1 MPRIPTPNRKTWRIF
16 PKNPLPLPL
25 LNANKNKQDTLK
37 EMNVVRENL
46 ENQTALLRVTV
57 GEADYK
63 EQVEKQLKDY
73 KRKANV
79 PGFRPGMVPMGI
91 INKMYRKGVLADT
104 AYRKATDSAFEY
116 LRENE
121 VATVGD
127 LMPSDRQGELDFEHD
142 TDFEFVFEIGLA
154 PEIELALNKKNSVTK
169 YVIEPN
175 DEMRKGFRS
184 NYMRRF
190 GKLVDVDVVADDEA
204 LTGTLTQGD
213 DTRIEDAYV
222 GLISLDEEVRKP
234 FVGKKVGD
242 AVEVDVNVIYKTPS
256 QRASILG
263 VKEADLEGMD
273 PKYTFTITQIRKFAE
288 PEMNEEF
295 FKLAF
300 PAGDVTTP
308 EQFDARID
316 EQVRGELAKET
327 EYKFTTDVR
336 KYLLEKTNL
345 SLPEAFLKNWLYQV
359 NEGKFSMEEIERDF
373 PQFLDMIRW
382 DLIRRKVMKDNN
394 LEITQE
400 DVKAEAREV
409 AMMQF
414 QYYGMHTV
422 ADDMLDNFVNS
433 ILGNKEEVRKIYDK
447 VGERKV
453 IGAVAD
459 QIKVTEKTVT
469 PEEFQKL
476 A

>member
-1 MPRIPTPNRKTWRIF
+1 
-16 PKNPLPLPL
+16 
-25 LNANKNKQDTLK
+25 
-37 EMNVVRENL
+37 MNVVRENL

-63 EQVEKQLKDY
+63 EQVEKQLKEY
-73 KRKANV
+73 KRKANI

-91 INKMYRKGVLADT
+91 INKMYRKSAVADN
-104 AYRKATDSAFEY
+104 AYRKATDAAFDY
-116 LRENE
+116 IKENNID
-121 VATVGD
+121 TVGD
-127 LMPSDRQGELDFEHD
+127 LMPSDKQGELDFD
-142 TDFEFVFEIGLA
+142 TATEFEFVFEIGLA
-154 PEIELALNKKNSVTK
+154 PEVDLALSKKNSITK
-169 YVIEPN
+169 YIIEPN
-175 DEMRKGFRS
+175 DDMRKGFRS

-204 LTGTLTQGD
+204 LTGTLTQGETTID
-213 DTRIEDAYV
+213 DAYV
-222 GLISLDEEVRKP
+222 GLISMDEESRKP
-234 FVGKKVGD
+234 FIGKKVGD
-242 AVEVDVNVIYKTPS
+242 TVEVNVNEIYKTPS

-263 VKEADLEGMD
+263 VKEAELEGMD
-273 PKYTFTITQIRKFAE
+273 PNYTFTITQIRKFAE

-308 EQFDARID
+308 EQFDAKID
-316 EQVRGELAKET
+316 EQIRHELAKET
-327 EYKFTTDVR
+327 EYKFTADMR

-359 NEGKFSMEEIERDF
+359 NQGKFSMEEIEKEF
-373 PQFLDMIRW
+373 SQFLDMLRW
-382 DLIRRKVMKDNN
+382 DLIRRHVMKANN
-394 LEITQE
+394 LEVTQD
-400 DVKAEAREV
+400 DVKAEAKEV

-422 ADDMLDNFVNS
+422 ADDMLENFVGS

-447 VGERKV
+447 VGEQKV
-453 IGAVAD
+453 IAAVAE
-459 QIKVTEKTVT
+459 QIKVNEKTVT

>member
-1 MPRIPTPNRKTWRIF
+1 
-16 PKNPLPLPL
+16 
-25 LNANKNKQDTLK
+25 
-37 EMNVVRENL
+37 MNVVRENL

-63 EQVEKQLKDY
+63 EQVDKQLKDY
-73 KRKANV
+73 KRKANI
-79 PGFRPGMVPMGI
+79 PGFRPGMVSMGI
-91 INKMYRKGVLADT
+91 INKMYRKSVLADT

-116 LRENE
+116 IKENNIE
-121 VATVGD
+121 TVGD
-127 LMPSDRQGELDFEHD
+127 LMPSDKQGELDFD
-142 TDFEFVFEIGLA
+142 NGTDFEFVFEIGLA
-154 PEIELALNKKNSVTK
+154 PEVDLALTKKNSVAK
-169 YVIEPN
+169 YVIKPN
-175 DEMRKGFRS
+175 DDMRKGFRS

-190 GKLVDVDVVADDEA
+190 GKLVDVDTVADDEA

-213 DTRIEDAYV
+213 TKIEDAYV
-222 GLISLDEEVRKP
+222 GLISMDEAGRKP
-234 FVGKKVGD
+234 FIGKKVGD
-242 AVEVDVNVIYKTPS
+242 AIEVDVNEIYKTPS

-263 VKEADLEGMD
+263 VKEAELEGMD

-288 PEMNEEF
+288 PELNEEF

-300 PAGDVTTP
+300 PAGDVTTA
-308 EQFDARID
+308 EQFDAKID
-316 EQVRGELAKET
+316 EQVRTELAKET
-327 EYKFTTDVR
+327 EFKFTADVR
-336 KYLLEKTNL
+336 KYLLEKTDL
-345 SLPEAFLKNWLYQV
+345 TLPEEFLKNWLYQI
-359 NEGKFSMEEIERDF
+359 NEGKFSMEEIEKEF

-382 DLIRRKVMKDNN
+382 DLIRRKVMKNNN
-394 LEITQE
+394 LEITQD
-400 DVKAEAREV
+400 DVKAEAKEV

-422 ADDMLDNFVNS
+422 ADDMLENFVNS

-453 IGAVAD
+453 IGAVAE

-476 A
+476 V

>member
-1 MPRIPTPNRKTWRIF
+1 
-16 PKNPLPLPL
+16 
-25 LNANKNKQDTLK
+25 
-37 EMNVVRENL
+37 MNVVRENL

-63 EQVEKQLKDY
+63 EQVDKQLKDY

-91 INKMYRKGVLADT
+91 INKMYRKGLVADN

-116 LRENE
+116 IKENNIE
-121 VATVGD
+121 TVGD
-127 LMPSDRQGELDFEHD
+127 LMPSEKQGELDFENG

-154 PEIELALNKKNSVTK
+154 PEVELGLSKKNSVTK

-175 DEMRKGFRS
+175 DDMRKGFRS

-190 GKLVDVDVVADDEA
+190 GKLVDVDEVVDDEA

-213 DTRIEDAYV
+213 TIVEDAYV
-222 GLISLDEEVRKP
+222 GLISMEEEARKP
-234 FVGKKVGD
+234 FIGKKVGD
-242 AVEVDVNVIYKTPS
+242 AIEVDVNEIYKTPS

-263 VKEADLEGMD
+263 VKEAELEGMD

-288 PEMNEEF
+288 PELNEEF

-300 PAGDVTTP
+300 PAGDVTTA
-308 EQFDARID
+308 EQFDAKID
-316 EQVRGELAKET
+316 EQVRAELAKESDF
-327 EYKFTTDVR
+327 KFTADLR
-336 KYLLEKTNL
+336 KYLLEKANL
-345 SLPEAFLKNWLYQV
+345 NLPEEFLKNWLYQV
-359 NEGKFSMEEIERDF
+359 NEGKFTMEDIEKEF

-394 LEITQE
+394 LEITQD
-400 DVKAEAREV
+400 DVKAEAKEV

-422 ADDMLDNFVNS
+422 ADDMLENFVGS

-453 IGAVAD
+453 IDAVAA
-459 QIKVTEKTVT
+459 QIKINEKSVS

>member
-1 MPRIPTPNRKTWRIF
+1 
-16 PKNPLPLPL
+16 
-25 LNANKNKQDTLK
+25 
-37 EMNVVRENL
+37 MNVVRENL

-63 EQVEKQLKDY
+63 EQVDKQLKDY

-91 INKMYRKGVLADT
+91 IIKMYRKGLVADN

-116 LRENE
+116 IKENNIE
-121 VATVGD
+121 TVGD
-127 LMPSDRQGELDFEHD
+127 LMPSEKQAELDFENG

-154 PEIELALNKKNSVTK
+154 PEVELGLSKKNSVTK

-175 DEMRKGFRS
+175 DDMRKGFRS

-190 GKLVDVDVVADDEA
+190 GKLVDVDEVVDDEA

-213 DTRIEDAYV
+213 EKIEDAYV
-222 GLISLDEEVRKP
+222 GLISMDEEARKP
-234 FVGKKVGD
+234 FIGKKVGD
-242 AVEVDVNVIYKTPS
+242 TVEVDVNEIYKTPS

-263 VKEADLEGMD
+263 VKEDELEGMD

-288 PEMNEEF
+288 PELNEEF

-300 PAGDVTTP
+300 PAGDVTTA
-308 EQFDARID
+308 EQFDAKID
-316 EQVRGELAKET
+316 EQVRAELAKET
-327 EYKFTTDVR
+327 DFKFTADLR
-336 KYLLEKTNL
+336 KYLLEKANL
-345 SLPEAFLKNWLYQV
+345 NLPEEFLKNWLYQV
-359 NEGKFSMEEIERDF
+359 NEGKFTMEDIEKEF

-394 LEITQE
+394 LEITQD
-400 DVKAEAREV
+400 DVKAEAKEV

-422 ADDMLDNFVNS
+422 ADDMLENFVGS

-453 IGAVAD
+453 VEAVSE
-459 QIKVTEKTVT
+459 QIKINEKSVT

>member
-1 MPRIPTPNRKTWRIF
+1 
-16 PKNPLPLPL
+16 
-25 LNANKNKQDTLK
+25 
-37 EMNVVRENL
+37 MNVVRENL

-91 INKMYRKGVLADT
+91 INKMYRKSVVADN
-104 AYRKATDSAFEY
+104 AYRKATDAAFDY
-116 LRENE
+116 IKENNIE
-121 VATVGD
+121 TVGD
-127 LMPSDRQGELDFEHD
+127 LMPSDKQGEMDFD
-142 TDFEFVFEIGLA
+142 KGTDFEFVYEIGLA
-154 PEIELALNKKNSVTK
+154 PEVELSLTKKNTITK
-169 YVIEPN
+169 YIIEPN
-175 DEMRKGFRS
+175 DDMRKGFRS

-204 LTGTLTQGD
+204 LTGTLTQGETTID
-213 DTRIEDAYV
+213 DAYV
-222 GLISLDEEVRKP
+222 GLISLDEEARKP
-234 FVGKKVGD
+234 FIGKKVGD
-242 AVEVDVNVIYKTPS
+242 TVEVDVNVIYKTPS

-263 VKEADLEGMD
+263 VKEAELEGMD

-288 PEMNEEF
+288 PEMNDEF

-300 PAGDVTTP
+300 PAGDVKS
-308 EQFDARID
+308 EAEFNAKID
-316 EQVRGELAKET
+316 EQVRTELAKET
-327 EYKFTTDVR
+327 EFKFTNDLR

-345 SLPEAFLKNWLYQV
+345 TLPEAFLKNWLYRV
-359 NEGKFSMEEIERDF
+359 NEGKFSMEEIEAEF
-373 PQFLDMIRW
+373 PQFLDMLRW

-394 LEITQE
+394 IEITQE
-400 DVKAEAREV
+400 DIKAEAKEL

-422 ADDMLDNFVNS
+422 ADDMLENFVGS
-433 ILGNKEEVRKIYDK
+433 ILGNKEEVHKLYDK

-453 IGAVAD
+453 IEAIAA
-459 QIKVTEKTVT
+459 QMKVNEKSVT

>member
-1 MPRIPTPNRKTWRIF
+1 
-16 PKNPLPLPL
+16 
-25 LNANKNKQDTLK
+25 
-37 EMNVVRENL
+37 MNVVRENL

-91 INKMYRKGVLADT
+91 INKMYRKSVVADN
-104 AYRKATDSAFEY
+104 AYRKATDAAFDY
-116 LRENE
+116 IKENNIE
-121 VATVGD
+121 TVGD
-127 LMPSDRQGELDFEHD
+127 LMPSDQQGEMDFD
-142 TDFEFVFEIGLA
+142 KGTDFEFVYEIGLA
-154 PEIELALNKKNSVTK
+154 PEVELSLTKKNTITK
-169 YVIEPN
+169 YIIEPN
-175 DEMRKGFRS
+175 DDMRKGFRS

-190 GKLVDVDVVADDEA
+190 GKLVDVDAVADDEA
-204 LTGTLTQGD
+204 LTGTLTQGETTID
-213 DTRIEDAYV
+213 DAYV
-222 GLISLDEEVRKP
+222 GLISLDEEARKP
-234 FVGKKVGD
+234 FIGKKVGD
-242 AVEVDVNVIYKTPS
+242 TVEVDVNVIYKTPS

-263 VKEADLEGMD
+263 VKEAELEGMD

-288 PEMNEEF
+288 PEMNDEF

-300 PAGDVTTP
+300 PAGDVKN
-308 EQFDARID
+308 EAEFNAKID
-316 EQVRGELAKET
+316 EQVRTELAKET
-327 EYKFTTDVR
+327 EFKFTNDLR

-345 SLPEAFLKNWLYQV
+345 TLPEAFLKNWLYRV
-359 NEGKFSMEEIERDF
+359 NEGKFSMEEIEAEF
-373 PQFLDMIRW
+373 PQFLDMLRW

-394 LEITQE
+394 IEITQE
-400 DVKAEAREV
+400 DIKAEAKEL

-422 ADDMLDNFVNS
+422 ADDMLENFVGS
-433 ILGNKEEVRKIYDK
+433 ILGNKEEVHKLYDK

-453 IGAVAD
+453 IEAVAA
-459 QIKVTEKTVT
+459 QMKVNEKSVT

>member
-1 MPRIPTPNRKTWRIF
+1 
-16 PKNPLPLPL
+16 
-25 LNANKNKQDTLK
+25 
-37 EMNVVRENL
+37 MNVVRENL

-91 INKMYRKGVLADT
+91 INKMYRKSVVADN
-104 AYRKATDSAFEY
+104 AYRKATDAAFDY
-116 LRENE
+116 IKENNIE
-121 VATVGD
+121 TVGD
-127 LMPSDRQGELDFEHD
+127 LMPSDKQGEMDFD
-142 TDFEFVFEIGLA
+142 KGTDFEFVYEIGLA
-154 PEIELALNKKNSVTK
+154 PEVELSLTKKNTITK
-169 YVIEPN
+169 YIIEPN
-175 DEMRKGFRS
+175 DDMRKGFRS

-190 GKLVDVDVVADDEA
+190 GKLVDVDAVADDEA
-204 LTGTLTQGD
+204 LTGTLTQGETTID
-213 DTRIEDAYV
+213 DAYV
-222 GLISLDEEVRKP
+222 GLISLDEEARKP
-234 FVGKKVGD
+234 FIGKKVGD
-242 AVEVDVNVIYKTPS
+242 TVEVDVNVIYQTPS

-263 VKEADLEGMD
+263 VKEAELEGMD

-288 PEMNEEF
+288 PEMNDEF

-300 PAGDVTTP
+300 PAGDVKS
-308 EQFDARID
+308 EAEFNAKID
-316 EQVRGELAKET
+316 EQVRTELAKET
-327 EYKFTTDVR
+327 EFKFTNDLR

-345 SLPEAFLKNWLYQV
+345 TLPEEFLKNWLYRV
-359 NEGKFSMEEIERDF
+359 NEGKFSMEEIEAEF
-373 PQFLDMIRW
+373 PQFLDMLRW

-394 LEITQE
+394 IEITQE
-400 DVKAEAREV
+400 DIKAEAKEL

-422 ADDMLDNFVNS
+422 ADDMLENFVGS
-433 ILGNKEEVRKIYDK
+433 ILGNKEEVHKLYDK

-453 IGAVAD
+453 IEAIAA
-459 QIKVTEKTVT
+459 QMKVNEKNVT

>member
-1 MPRIPTPNRKTWRIF
+1 
-16 PKNPLPLPL
+16 
-25 LNANKNKQDTLK
+25 
-37 EMNVVRENL
+37 MNVVKENL

-63 EQVEKQLKDY
+63 EQVDKQLKDY

-79 PGFRPGMVPMGI
+79 PGFRPGMVPMGV
-91 INKMYRKGVLADT
+91 INKMYRKSVLADS
-104 AYRKATDSAFEY
+104 AYRKATDAAFEY
-116 LRENE
+116 IKENNIE
-121 VATVGD
+121 TVGD
-127 LMPSDRQGELDFEHD
+127 LMPSEKQGELDFD
-142 TDFEFVFEIGLA
+142 NGTDFEFVFQIGLA
-154 PEIELALNKKNSVTK
+154 PEIDLGLSKKNSVTK
-169 YVIEPN
+169 YIIEPN

-190 GKLVDVDVVADDEA
+190 GKLVDVDVVAEDEA

-213 DTRIEDAYV
+213 DKIEDAYV
-222 GLISLDEEVRKP
+222 GLISMDEAARKP
-234 FVGKKVGD
+234 FIGKKVGD
-242 AVEVDVNVIYKTPS
+242 AIEVDVNEIYKTPS

-263 VKEADLEGMD
+263 VKEAELEGMD

-308 EQFDARID
+308 AQFDAKID
-316 EQVRGELAKET
+316 EQVRAELAKET
-327 EYKFTTDVR
+327 EFKFTADLR

-345 SLPEAFLKNWLYQV
+345 TLPEEFLKNWLYNV
-359 NEGKFSMEEIERDF
+359 NEGKFSMEEIEKEF

-382 DLIRRKVMKDNN
+382 DMIRRKVMKDNN
-394 LEITQE
+394 LEITQD
-400 DVKAEAREV
+400 DVKAEAKEV

-422 ADDMLDNFVNS
+422 ADDMLENFVNS

-453 IGAVAD
+453 IDAVSE
-459 QIKVTEKTVT
+459 QIKINEKSVT
-469 PEEFQKL
+469 PDEFQKL

>member
-1 MPRIPTPNRKTWRIF
+1 
-16 PKNPLPLPL
+16 
-25 LNANKNKQDTLK
+25 
-37 EMNVVRENL
+37 MNVVRENL

-63 EQVEKQLKDY
+63 EQVDKQLKDY

-91 INKMYRKGVLADT
+91 INKMYRKGLVADN

-116 LRENE
+116 IKENDIE
-121 VATVGD
+121 TVGD
-127 LMPSDRQGELDFEHD
+127 LMPSEKQAELDFENG

-154 PEIELALNKKNSVTK
+154 PEVELGLSKKNSVTK

-175 DEMRKGFRS
+175 DDMRKGFRS

-190 GKLVDVDVVADDEA
+190 GKLVDVDEVVDDEA

-213 DTRIEDAYV
+213 EKIEDAYV
-222 GLISLDEEVRKP
+222 GLISMEEDARKP
-234 FVGKKVGD
+234 FIGKKVGD
-242 AVEVDVNVIYKTPS
+242 SVEVDVNEIYKTPS

-263 VKEADLEGMD
+263 VKEAELEGMD

-288 PEMNEEF
+288 PELNEEF

-300 PAGDVTTP
+300 PAGDVTTA
-308 EQFDARID
+308 EQFDAKID
-316 EQVRGELAKET
+316 EQVRAELAKET
-327 EYKFTTDVR
+327 DFKFTADLR
-336 KYLLEKTNL
+336 KYLLEKANL
-345 SLPEAFLKNWLYQV
+345 NLPEEFLKNWLYQV
-359 NEGKFSMEEIERDF
+359 NEGKFTMEDIEKEF

-382 DLIRRKVMKDNN
+382 DLIRRKVMKENN
-394 LEITQE
+394 LEITQD
-400 DVKAEAREV
+400 DVKAEAKEV

-422 ADDMLDNFVNS
+422 ADDMLENFVGS

-453 IGAVAD
+453 VEAVSE
-459 QIKVTEKTVT
+459 QIKINEKNVT

>member
-1 MPRIPTPNRKTWRIF
+1 
-16 PKNPLPLPL
+16 
-25 LNANKNKQDTLK
+25 
-37 EMNVVRENL
+37 MNVVRENL
-46 ENQTALLRVTV
+46 ENQTALLRIAV

-63 EQVEKQLKDY
+63 EQVDKQLKDY

-91 INKMYRKGVLADT
+91 INKMYRKSVVADS
-104 AYRKATDSAFEY
+104 AYRKATDAAFEY
-116 LRENE
+116 IKENGIE
-121 VATVGD
+121 TVGD
-127 LMPSDRQGELDFEHD
+127 LMPSEKQGELDFD
-142 TDFEFVFEIGLA
+142 NGTDFEFVFEIGLA
-154 PEIELALNKKNSVTK
+154 PEVELALTKKNSLTK

-175 DEMRKGFRS
+175 DDMRKGFRS

-190 GKLVDVDVVADDEA
+190 GKLADVDVVADDEA
-204 LTGTLTQGD
+204 LTGTLTQGE
-213 DTRIEDAYV
+213 TTVEDAYV
-222 GLISLDEEVRKP
+222 GLISMDEEARKP
-234 FVGKKVGD
+234 FIGKKVGD
-242 AVEVDVNVIYKTPS
+242 TIEVDVNEIYKTPS

-263 VKEADLEGMD
+263 VKEAELEGMD
-273 PKYTFTITQIRKFAE
+273 PKYTFTITQIRKFVE
-288 PEMNEEF
+288 PEMNKEF

-308 EQFDARID
+308 EQFDAKID

-327 EYKFTTDVR
+327 EFKFTADMR

-345 SLPEAFLKNWLYQV
+345 SLPEEFLKNWLYRV
-359 NEGKFSMEEIERDF
+359 NEGKFSMEEIEKEF
-373 PQFLDMIRW
+373 PQFLDMLRW
-382 DLIRRKVMKDNN
+382 DLIRRKVMKANN
-394 LEITQE
+394 LEITQD
-400 DVKAEAREV
+400 DVKAEAKEV

-422 ADDMLDNFVNS
+422 ADDMLENFVNS

-453 IGAVAD
+453 IDAVAA
-459 QIKVTEKTVT
+459 QIKVNEKTVS

>member
-1 MPRIPTPNRKTWRIF
+1 
-16 PKNPLPLPL
+16 
-25 LNANKNKQDTLK
+25 
-37 EMNVVRENL
+37 MNVVKENL

-63 EQVEKQLKDY
+63 EQVDKQLKDY
-73 KRKANV
+73 KRKANI

-91 INKMYRKGVLADT
+91 INKMYRKSVLADV
-104 AYRKATDSAFEY
+104 AYRKATDAAFEY
-116 LRENE
+116 IKENNIE
-121 VATVGD
+121 TVGD
-127 LMPSDRQGELDFEHD
+127 LMPSDKQGELDFD
-142 TDFEFVFEIGLA
+142 NGTDFEFVFEIGLA
-154 PEIELALNKKNSVTK
+154 PEIDLALSKKNSVTR
-169 YVIEPN
+169 YTIEPN
-175 DEMRKGFRS
+175 DDMRKGFRS

-190 GKLVDVDVVADDEA
+190 GKLVDVDVVAEDEA

-213 DTRIEDAYV
+213 TKIEDAYV
-222 GLISLDEEVRKP
+222 GLISMDEAARKP
-234 FVGKKVGD
+234 FIGKKVGD
-242 AVEVDVNVIYKTPS
+242 SIEVDVNEIYKTPS

-263 VKEADLEGMD
+263 VKEAELEGMD

-300 PAGDVTTP
+300 PAGDVTT
-308 EQFDARID
+308 EAQFDAKID

-327 EYKFTTDVR
+327 EYKFTTDLR
-336 KYLLEKTNL
+336 KYLLDKTKL
-345 SLPEAFLKNWLYQV
+345 ALPEEFLKNWLYRV
-359 NEGKFSMEEIERDF
+359 NEGKFTMEEIEKEF
-373 PQFLDMIRW
+373 PQFLDMLRW
-382 DLIRRKVMKDNN
+382 DMIRRKVMKDNN
-394 LEITQE
+394 IEITQD
-400 DVKAEAREV
+400 DVKTEAKEV

-422 ADDMLDNFVNS
+422 ADDMLENFVNS

-453 IGAVAD
+453 VEAVAG
-459 QIKVTEKTVT
+459 QIKVNEKTVS
-469 PEEFQKL
+469 PDEFQKL

>member
-1 MPRIPTPNRKTWRIF
+1 
-16 PKNPLPLPL
+16 
-25 LNANKNKQDTLK
+25 
-37 EMNVVRENL
+37 MNVVKENL

-63 EQVEKQLKDY
+63 EQVDKQLKDY

-79 PGFRPGMVPMGI
+79 PGFRPGMVPMGV
-91 INKMYRKGVLADT
+91 INKMYRKSVLADS
-104 AYRKATDSAFEY
+104 AYRKATDAAFEY
-116 LRENE
+116 IKENNIE
-121 VATVGD
+121 TVGD
-127 LMPSDRQGELDFEHD
+127 LMPSDKQGELDFD
-142 TDFEFVFEIGLA
+142 NGTDFEFVFQIGLA
-154 PEIELALNKKNSVTK
+154 PEIDLGLSKKNSVTK
-169 YVIEPN
+169 YIIEPN
-175 DEMRKGFRS
+175 DDMRKGFRS

-190 GKLVDVDVVADDEA
+190 GKLVDVDVVAEDEA

-213 DTRIEDAYV
+213 DKIEDAYV
-222 GLISLDEEVRKP
+222 GLISMDEAARKP
-234 FVGKKVGD
+234 FIGKKVGD
-242 AVEVDVNVIYKTPS
+242 TIEVDVNEIYKTPS

-263 VKEADLEGMD
+263 VKENELEGMD

-300 PAGDVTTP
+300 PAGDVTTAA
-308 EQFDARID
+308 QFDAKID
-316 EQVRGELAKET
+316 EQVRAELAKET
-327 EYKFTTDVR
+327 EFKFTADLR
-336 KYLLEKTNL
+336 KYLLEKANL
-345 SLPEAFLKNWLYQV
+345 TLPEEFLKNWLYNV
-359 NEGKFSMEEIERDF
+359 NEGKFSMEEIEKEF

-382 DLIRRKVMKDNN
+382 DMIRRKVMKDSN
-394 LEITQE
+394 LEITQD
-400 DVKAEAREV
+400 DVKAEAKEV

-422 ADDMLDNFVNS
+422 ADDMLENFVNS

-453 IGAVAD
+453 VDAVSE
-459 QIKVTEKTVT
+459 QIKINEKTVS
-469 PEEFQKL
+469 PDEFQKL

>member
-1 MPRIPTPNRKTWRIF
+1 
-16 PKNPLPLPL
+16 
-25 LNANKNKQDTLK
+25 
-37 EMNVVRENL
+37 MNVVRENL

-63 EQVEKQLKDY
+63 EQVDKQLKDY

-91 INKMYRKGVLADT
+91 INKMYRKSVLADA
-104 AYRKATDSAFEY
+104 AYRKATDAAFEY
-116 LRENE
+116 IKENNIE
-121 VATVGD
+121 TVGD
-127 LMPSDRQGELDFEHD
+127 LMPSDKQGELDFD
-142 TDFEFVFEIGLA
+142 NGTDFEFVFEIGLA
-154 PEIELALNKKNSVTK
+154 PEVDLALTKKNSVTK

-175 DEMRKGFRS
+175 DDMRKGFRS

-190 GKLVDVDVVADDEA
+190 GKLVDVDVVTDDEA

-213 DTRIEDAYV
+213 TKIEDAYV
-222 GLISLDEEVRKP
+222 GLISMDEAARKP
-234 FVGKKVGD
+234 FIGKKVGD
-242 AVEVDVNVIYKTPS
+242 SVEVDVNEIYKTPS

-263 VKEADLEGMD
+263 VKEAELEGMD

-288 PEMNEEF
+288 PELNEEF

-300 PAGDVTTP
+300 PAGDVTTA
-308 EQFDARID
+308 EQFDAKID
-316 EQVRGELAKET
+316 EQVRAELAKET
-327 EYKFTTDVR
+327 EFKFTADLR
-336 KYLLEKTNL
+336 KYLLEKANL
-345 SLPEAFLKNWLYQV
+345 TLPEEFLKNWLYNV
-359 NEGKFSMEEIERDF
+359 NEGKFSMEEIEKEF

-394 LEITQE
+394 LEITQD
-400 DVKAEAREV
+400 DVKAEAKEV

-422 ADDMLDNFVNS
+422 ADDMLENFVNS
-433 ILGNKEEVRKIYDK
+433 ILGNKDEVRKIYDK

-453 IGAVAD
+453 IGAVAE

-469 PEEFQKL
+469 PDEFQKL

>member
-1 MPRIPTPNRKTWRIF
+1 
-16 PKNPLPLPL
+16 
-25 LNANKNKQDTLK
+25 
-37 EMNVVRENL
+37 MNVVKENL

-63 EQVEKQLKDY
+63 EQVDKQLKDY

-79 PGFRPGMVPMGI
+79 PGFRPGMVPMGV
-91 INKMYRKGVLADT
+91 INKMYRKNVLADS
-104 AYRKATDSAFEY
+104 AYRKATDAAFEY
-116 LRENE
+116 IKENNIE
-121 VATVGD
+121 TVGD
-127 LMPSDRQGELDFEHD
+127 LMPSEKQGELDFD
-142 TDFEFVFEIGLA
+142 NGTDFEFVFQIGLA
-154 PEIELALNKKNSVTK
+154 PEIDLALSKKNSVTK

-175 DEMRKGFRS
+175 DDMRKGFRS

-190 GKLVDVDVVADDEA
+190 GKLVDVDVVVEDEA

-213 DTRIEDAYV
+213 TTIEDAYV
-222 GLISLDEEVRKP
+222 GLISMDEAARKP
-234 FVGKKVGD
+234 FIGKKVGD
-242 AVEVDVNVIYKTPS
+242 SIEVDVNEIYKTPS

-263 VKEADLEGMD
+263 VKEAELEGMD

-300 PAGDVTTP
+300 PAGDVTTTA
-308 EQFDARID
+308 QFDAKID
-316 EQVRGELAKET
+316 EQVRAELAKET
-327 EYKFTTDVR
+327 EFKFTADLR
-336 KYLLEKTNL
+336 KYLLEKTSL
-345 SLPEAFLKNWLYQV
+345 TLPEEFLKNWLYNV
-359 NEGKFSMEEIERDF
+359 NEGKFSMEEIEKEF

-382 DLIRRKVMKDNN
+382 DMIRRKVMKDNN
-394 LEITQE
+394 LEITQD
-400 DVKAEAREV
+400 DVKAEAKEV

-422 ADDMLDNFVNS
+422 ADDMLENFVNS

-453 IGAVAD
+453 VDAVSE
-459 QIKVTEKTVT
+459 QIKINEKTVS
-469 PEEFQKL
+469 PDEFQKL

>member
-1 MPRIPTPNRKTWRIF
+1 
-16 PKNPLPLPL
+16 
-25 LNANKNKQDTLK
+25 
-37 EMNVVRENL
+37 MNVVRENL

-63 EQVEKQLKDY
+63 EQVDKQLKEY

-91 INKMYRKGVLADT
+91 INKMYRKGVLADV
-104 AYRKATDSAFEY
+104 AYRKATDAAFEY
-116 LRENE
+116 IKENNIE
-121 VATVGD
+121 TVGD
-127 LMPSDRQGELDFEHD
+127 LMPSETKQGDLDFENG

-154 PEIELALNKKNSVTK
+154 PEIDLALTKKNSVTK
-169 YVIEPN
+169 YIIEPN
-175 DEMRKGFRS
+175 DDMRKGFRS

-190 GKLVDVDVVADDEA
+190 GKLVDVDVVADEEA

-213 DTRIEDAYV
+213 TTIDDAYV
-222 GLISLDEEVRKP
+222 GLISMDEKARKP
-234 FVGKKVGD
+234 FIGKKVGD
-242 AVEVDVNVIYKTPS
+242 SVEVDVNEIYKTPS

-263 VKEADLEGMD
+263 VKEAELEGMD

-327 EYKFTTDVR
+327 EYKFTADLR
-336 KYLLEKTNL
+336 KYLLDKTKL
-345 SLPEAFLKNWLYQV
+345 ALPEAFLKDWLYRV
-359 NEGKFSMEEIERDF
+359 NEGKFSMEEIEKDF
-373 PQFLDMIRW
+373 PQFLDMLRW
-382 DLIRRKVMKDNN
+382 DMIRRKVMKDNN
-394 LEITQE
+394 LEVTQE
-400 DVKAEAREV
+400 DVKAGARDV

-422 ADDMLDNFVNS
+422 ADDMLENFVGS
-433 ILGNKEEVRKIYDK
+433 ILGNKEEVRKIYDT
-447 VGERKV
+447 VAERKT
-453 IGAVAD
+453 VAAIAE
-459 QIKVTEKTVT
+459 QIKVNEKTVS
-469 PEEFQKL
+469 PDEFQKL

>member
-1 MPRIPTPNRKTWRIF
+1 
-16 PKNPLPLPL
+16 
-25 LNANKNKQDTLK
+25 
-37 EMNVVRENL
+37 MNVVRENL

-63 EQVEKQLKDY
+63 EQVDKQLKDY

-91 INKMYRKGVLADT
+91 INKMYRKGLVADN
-104 AYRKATDSAFEY
+104 AYRKATDAAFEY
-116 LRENE
+116 IKENNIE
-121 VATVGD
+121 TVGD
-127 LMPSDRQGELDFEHD
+127 LMPSDKQEELDFD
-142 TDFEFVFEIGLA
+142 NGTDFEFVFQIGLA
-154 PEIELALNKKNSVTK
+154 PEIDLALTKKNSVTK

-175 DEMRKGFRS
+175 DDMRKGFRS

-190 GKLVDVDVVADDEA
+190 GKLVDVDVVTDDEA

-213 DTRIEDAYV
+213 TTVEDAYV
-222 GLISLDEEVRKP
+222 GLISMEEEARKP
-234 FVGKKVGD
+234 FIGKKVGD
-242 AVEVDVNVIYKTPS
+242 TVEVDVNEIYKTPS

-288 PEMNEEF
+288 PELNEEF

-308 EQFDARID
+308 EQFDAKID
-316 EQVRGELAKET
+316 EQVRAELAKET
-327 EYKFTTDVR
+327 EFKFTADLR
-336 KYLLEKTNL
+336 KYLLEKANL
-345 SLPEAFLKNWLYQV
+345 TLPEEFLKNWLFQV
-359 NEGKFSMEEIERDF
+359 NEGKFTMEDIEKEF

-382 DLIRRKVMKDNN
+382 DLIRRKVMKDDN
-394 LEITQE
+394 LEITQD
-400 DVKAEAREV
+400 DVKAEAKEV

-422 ADDMLDNFVNS
+422 ADDMLENFVGS

-453 IGAVAD
+453 IDAVAA
-459 QIKVTEKTVT
+459 QIKVNEKSIT

-476 A
+476 V

>member
-1 MPRIPTPNRKTWRIF
+1 
-16 PKNPLPLPL
+16 
-25 LNANKNKQDTLK
+25 
-37 EMNVVRENL
+37 MNVVKENL

-63 EQVEKQLKDY
+63 EQVDKQLKDY

-79 PGFRPGMVPMGI
+79 PGFRPGMVPMGV
-91 INKMYRKGVLADT
+91 INKMYRKSVLADS
-104 AYRKATDSAFEY
+104 AYRKATDAAFEY
-116 LRENE
+116 IKENNIE
-121 VATVGD
+121 TVGD
-127 LMPSDRQGELDFEHD
+127 LMPSEKQGELDFD
-142 TDFEFVFEIGLA
+142 NGTDFEFVFQIGLA
-154 PEIELALNKKNSVTK
+154 PEIDLALSKKNSVTK

-175 DEMRKGFRS
+175 DDMRKGFRS

-190 GKLVDVDVVADDEA
+190 GKLVDVDVVVEDEA

-213 DTRIEDAYV
+213 EKIEDAYV
-222 GLISLDEEVRKP
+222 GLISMDEAARKP
-234 FVGKKVGD
+234 FIGKKVGD
-242 AVEVDVNVIYKTPS
+242 SIEVDVNEIYKTPS

-263 VKEADLEGMD
+263 VKEAELEGMD

-300 PAGDVTTP
+300 PAGDVTTAA
-308 EQFDARID
+308 QFDAKID
-316 EQVRGELAKET
+316 EQVRAELAKET
-327 EYKFTTDVR
+327 DFKFTADLR
-336 KYLLEKTNL
+336 KYLLEKTSL
-345 SLPEAFLKNWLYQV
+345 TLPEEFLKNWLYNV
-359 NEGKFSMEEIERDF
+359 NEGKFSMEEIEKEF

-382 DLIRRKVMKDNN
+382 DMIRRKVMKDNN
-394 LEITQE
+394 LEITQD
-400 DVKAEAREV
+400 DVKAEAKEV

-422 ADDMLDNFVNS
+422 ADDMLENFVNS

-453 IGAVAD
+453 VDAVSE
-459 QIKVTEKTVT
+459 QIKINEKTVS
-469 PEEFQKL
+469 PDEFQKL
-476 A
+476 V

>member
-1 MPRIPTPNRKTWRIF
+1 
-16 PKNPLPLPL
+16 
-25 LNANKNKQDTLK
+25 
-37 EMNVVRENL
+37 MNVVRENL

-63 EQVEKQLKDY
+63 EQVDKQLKDY

-91 INKMYRKGVLADT
+91 INKMYRKGLVADN

-116 LRENE
+116 IKENNIE
-121 VATVGD
+121 TVGD
-127 LMPSDRQGELDFEHD
+127 LMPSEKQGELDFENG

-154 PEIELALNKKNSVTK
+154 PEVELGLSKKNSVTK

-175 DEMRKGFRS
+175 DDMRKGFRS

-190 GKLVDVDVVADDEA
+190 GKLVDVDEVVDDEA

-213 DTRIEDAYV
+213 TIVEDAYV
-222 GLISLDEEVRKP
+222 GLISMEEEARKP
-234 FVGKKVGD
+234 FIGKKVGD
-242 AVEVDVNVIYKTPS
+242 AVEVDVNEIYKTPS

-263 VKEADLEGMD
+263 VKEAELEGMD

-288 PEMNEEF
+288 PELNEEF

-300 PAGDVTTP
+300 PAGDVTTA
-308 EQFDARID
+308 EQFDAKID
-316 EQVRGELAKET
+316 EQVRAELAKET
-327 EYKFTTDVR
+327 DFKFTADLR
-336 KYLLEKTNL
+336 KYLLEKANL
-345 SLPEAFLKNWLYQV
+345 NLPEEFLKNWLYQV
-359 NEGKFSMEEIERDF
+359 NEGKFTMEDIEKEF

-394 LEITQE
+394 LEITQD
-400 DVKAEAREV
+400 DVKAEAKEV

-422 ADDMLDNFVNS
+422 ADDMLENFVGS

-453 IGAVAD
+453 IDAVAA
-459 QIKVTEKTVT
+459 QIKINEKSVS

>member
-1 MPRIPTPNRKTWRIF
+1 
-16 PKNPLPLPL
+16 
-25 LNANKNKQDTLK
+25 
-37 EMNVVRENL
+37 MNVVRENL

-91 INKMYRKGVLADT
+91 INKMYRKSMVADN
-104 AYRKATDSAFEY
+104 AYRKATDAAFDY
-116 LRENE
+116 IKENNIE
-121 VATVGD
+121 TVGD
-127 LMPSDRQGELDFEHD
+127 LMPSDKQGEMDFDKGTE
-142 TDFEFVFEIGLA
+142 FEFVYEIGLA
-154 PEIELALNKKNSVTK
+154 PQVELSLTKKNTITK
-169 YVIEPN
+169 YIIEPN
-175 DEMRKGFRS
+175 DDMRKGFRS

-190 GKLVDVDVVADDEA
+190 GKLVDVDVVADEEA
-204 LTGTLTQGD
+204 LTGTLTQGETTID
-213 DTRIEDAYV
+213 DAYV
-222 GLISLDEEVRKP
+222 GLISLDEEARKP
-234 FVGKKVGD
+234 FIGKKVGD
-242 AVEVDVNVIYKTPS
+242 TVEVDVNVIYKTPS

-263 VKEADLEGMD
+263 VKEAELEGMD

-288 PEMNEEF
+288 PEMNDEF

-300 PAGDVTTP
+300 PAGDVKN
-308 EQFDARID
+308 EAEFNAKID
-316 EQVRGELAKET
+316 EQVRTELAKET
-327 EYKFTTDVR
+327 EFKFTNDLR

-345 SLPEAFLKNWLYQV
+345 TLPEEFLKNWLYRV
-359 NEGKFSMEEIERDF
+359 NEGKFSMEEIEAEF
-373 PQFLDMIRW
+373 PQFLDMLRW

-394 LEITQE
+394 IEITQE
-400 DVKAEAREV
+400 DIKAEAKEL

-422 ADDMLDNFVNS
+422 ADDMLENFVGS
-433 ILGNKEEVRKIYDK
+433 ILGNKEEVHKLYDK

-453 IGAVAD
+453 IEAIAS
-459 QIKVTEKTVT
+459 QMKVNEKSVT

>member
-1 MPRIPTPNRKTWRIF
+1 
-16 PKNPLPLPL
+16 
-25 LNANKNKQDTLK
+25 
-37 EMNVVRENL
+37 MNVVRENL

-63 EQVEKQLKDY
+63 EQVDKQLKDY

-91 INKMYRKGVLADT
+91 INKMYRKGLVADN

-116 LRENE
+116 IKENNIE
-121 VATVGD
+121 TVGD
-127 LMPSDRQGELDFEHD
+127 LMPSEKQEELDFENG

-154 PEIELALNKKNSVTK
+154 PEVELGLSKKNSVTK

-175 DEMRKGFRS
+175 DDMRKGFRS

-190 GKLVDVDVVADDEA
+190 GKLVDVDEVVDDEA

-213 DTRIEDAYV
+213 TTVEDAYV
-222 GLISLDEEVRKP
+222 GLISMDEEARKP
-234 FVGKKVGD
+234 FIGKKVGD
-242 AVEVDVNVIYKTPS
+242 TVEVDVNEIYKTPS

-263 VKEADLEGMD
+263 VKEDELEGMD

-288 PEMNEEF
+288 PELNEEF

-300 PAGDVTTP
+300 PAGDVTTA
-308 EQFDARID
+308 EQFDAKID
-316 EQVRGELAKET
+316 EQVRAELAKET
-327 EYKFTTDVR
+327 DFKFTADLR
-336 KYLLEKTNL
+336 KYLLEKANL
-345 SLPEAFLKNWLYQV
+345 NLPEEFLKNWLYQV
-359 NEGKFSMEEIERDF
+359 NEGKFTMEDIEKEF

-382 DLIRRKVMKDNN
+382 DLIRRKVMKENN
-394 LEITQE
+394 LEITQD
-400 DVKAEAREV
+400 DVKAEAKEV

-422 ADDMLDNFVNS
+422 ADDMLENFVGS

-453 IGAVAD
+453 VDAVSE
-459 QIKVTEKTVT
+459 QIKINEKSVT

>member
-1 MPRIPTPNRKTWRIF
+1 
-16 PKNPLPLPL
+16 
-25 LNANKNKQDTLK
+25 
-37 EMNVVRENL
+37 MNVVRENL
-46 ENQTALLRVTV
+46 ENQTALLRIAV

-63 EQVEKQLKDY
+63 EQVDKQLKDY

-91 INKMYRKGVLADT
+91 INKMYRKSVVADS
-104 AYRKATDSAFEY
+104 AYRKATDAAFEY
-116 LRENE
+116 IKENGIE
-121 VATVGD
+121 TVGD
-127 LMPSDRQGELDFEHD
+127 LMPSEKQGELDFD
-142 TDFEFVFEIGLA
+142 NGTDFEFVFEIGLA
-154 PEIELALNKKNSVTK
+154 PEVELALTKKNSLTK

-175 DEMRKGFRS
+175 DDMRKGFRS

-190 GKLVDVDVVADDEA
+190 GKLADVDVVADDEA
-204 LTGTLTQGD
+204 LTGTLTQGE
-213 DTRIEDAYV
+213 TTVEDAYV
-222 GLISLDEEVRKP
+222 GLISMDEEARKP
-234 FVGKKVGD
+234 FIGKKVGD
-242 AVEVDVNVIYKTPS
+242 TIEVDVNEIYKTPS

-263 VKEADLEGMD
+263 VKEAELEGMD
-273 PKYTFTITQIRKFAE
+273 PKYTFTITQIRKFVE

-308 EQFDARID
+308 EQFDAKID

-327 EYKFTTDVR
+327 EFKFTADMR

-345 SLPEAFLKNWLYQV
+345 SLPEEFLKNWLYRV
-359 NEGKFSMEEIERDF
+359 NEGKFSMEEIEKEF
-373 PQFLDMIRW
+373 PQFLDMLRW
-382 DLIRRKVMKDNN
+382 DLIRRKVMKANN
-394 LEITQE
+394 LEITQD
-400 DVKAEAREV
+400 DVKAEAKEV

-422 ADDMLDNFVNS
+422 ADDMLENFVNS

-447 VGERKV
+447 VGEHKV
-453 IGAVAD
+453 IDAVAA
-459 QIKVTEKTVT
+459 QIKVNEKTVS

>member
-1 MPRIPTPNRKTWRIF
+1 
-16 PKNPLPLPL
+16 
-25 LNANKNKQDTLK
+25 
-37 EMNVVRENL
+37 MNVVRENL

-63 EQVEKQLKDY
+63 EQVDKQLKEY

-91 INKMYRKGVLADT
+91 INKMYRKGVLADV
-104 AYRKATDSAFEY
+104 AYRKATDAVFEY
-116 LRENE
+116 IKENNIE
-121 VATVGD
+121 TVGD
-127 LMPSDRQGELDFEHD
+127 LMPSETKQGDLDFD
-142 TDFEFVFEIGLA
+142 NGTDFEFVFEIGLA
-154 PEIELALNKKNSVTK
+154 PEIDLALTKKNSVTK
-169 YVIEPN
+169 YIIEPN
-175 DEMRKGFRS
+175 DDMRKGFRS

-190 GKLVDVDVVADDEA
+190 GKLVDVDVVADEEA

-213 DTRIEDAYV
+213 VKIDDAYV
-222 GLISLDEEVRKP
+222 GLISLDEKARKP

-242 AVEVDVNVIYKTPS
+242 SVEVDVNEIYKTPS

-263 VKEADLEGMD
+263 VKEAELEGMN

-327 EYKFTTDVR
+327 EYKFTADLR
-336 KYLLEKTNL
+336 KYLLDKTKL
-345 SLPEAFLKNWLYQV
+345 ALPEAFLKDWLYRV
-359 NEGKFSMEEIERDF
+359 NEGKFSMEEIEKDF
-373 PQFLDMIRW
+373 PQFLDMLRW
-382 DLIRRKVMKDNN
+382 DMIRRKVMKDNN
-394 LEITQE
+394 LEVTQE
-400 DVKAEAREV
+400 DIKAGARDV

-422 ADDMLDNFVNS
+422 ADDMLENFVGS
-433 ILGNKEEVRKIYDK
+433 ILGNKEEVRKIYDT
-447 VGERKV
+447 VSERKAV
-453 IGAVAD
+453 AAVAD
-459 QIKVTEKTVT
+459 QIKVNEKTVT
-469 PEEFQKL
+469 PDEFQKL
-476 A
+476 V

>member
-1 MPRIPTPNRKTWRIF
+1 
-16 PKNPLPLPL
+16 
-25 LNANKNKQDTLK
+25 
-37 EMNVVRENL
+37 MNVVRENL

-63 EQVEKQLKDY
+63 EQVDKQLKDY

-91 INKMYRKGVLADT
+91 INKMYRKGLVADN

-116 LRENE
+116 IKENNIE
-121 VATVGD
+121 TVGD
-127 LMPSDRQGELDFEHD
+127 LMPSEKQAELDFENG

-154 PEIELALNKKNSVTK
+154 PEVELGLSKKNSVTK

-175 DEMRKGFRS
+175 DDMRKGFRS

-190 GKLVDVDVVADDEA
+190 GKLVDVDEVVDDEA

-213 DTRIEDAYV
+213 TTVEDAYV
-222 GLISLDEEVRKP
+222 GLISMDEEARKP
-234 FVGKKVGD
+234 FIGKKVGD
-242 AVEVDVNVIYKTPS
+242 TVEVDVNEIYKTPS

-263 VKEADLEGMD
+263 VKEAELEGMD
-273 PKYTFTITQIRKFAE
+273 TKYTFTITQIRKFAE
-288 PEMNEEF
+288 PELNEEF

-300 PAGDVTTP
+300 PAGDVTTA
-308 EQFDARID
+308 EQFDAKID
-316 EQVRGELAKET
+316 EQVRAELAKET
-327 EYKFTTDVR
+327 DFKFTADLR
-336 KYLLEKTNL
+336 KYLLEKANL
-345 SLPEAFLKNWLYQV
+345 NLPEEFLKNWLYQV
-359 NEGKFSMEEIERDF
+359 NEGKFTMEDIEKEF

-382 DLIRRKVMKDNN
+382 DLIRRKVMKENN
-394 LEITQE
+394 LEITQD
-400 DVKAEAREV
+400 DVKAEAKEV

-422 ADDMLDNFVNS
+422 ADDMLENFVGS

-453 IGAVAD
+453 VEAVSE
-459 QIKVTEKTVT
+459 QIKINEKSVT

>member
-1 MPRIPTPNRKTWRIF
+1 
-16 PKNPLPLPL
+16 
-25 LNANKNKQDTLK
+25 
-37 EMNVVRENL
+37 MNVVRENL

-63 EQVEKQLKDY
+63 EQVDKQLKEY
-73 KRKANV
+73 KRKANI

-91 INKMYRKGVLADT
+91 INKMYRKSVMADQT
-104 AYRKATDSAFEY
+104 YRKATDTAFEY
-116 LRENE
+116 IKENGVE
-121 VATVGD
+121 TVGD
-127 LMPSDRQGELDFEHD
+127 LMPSDKQGELDFD
-142 TDFEFVFEIGLA
+142 NGSDFEFVFEIGLA
-154 PEIELALNKKNSVTK
+154 PEVELNLSKKNSIAK
-169 YVIEPN
+169 YIIEPN
-175 DEMRKGFRS
+175 DDMRKGFRS

-190 GKLVDVDVVADDEA
+190 GKLVDVDTVTEDEA

-213 DTRIEDAYV
+213 TVIDDAYV
-222 GLISLDEEVRKP
+222 GLIGMDEEARKP
-234 FVGKKVGD
+234 FIGKKVGD
-242 AVEVDVNVIYKTPS
+242 AVEVDVNVIYRTPS

-263 VKEADLEGMD
+263 VKEAELEGMD

-295 FKLAF
+295 FKMAF

-327 EYKFTTDVR
+327 EFKFTADVR
-336 KYLLEKTNL
+336 KYLLEKTGL
-345 SLPEAFLKNWLYQV
+345 SLPEAFLKNWLYRV
-359 NEGKFSMEEIERDF
+359 NEEKFSMEEIEKEF
-373 PQFLDMIRW
+373 PQFLDMLRW
-382 DLIRRKVMKDNN
+382 DLIRRKVMKDNQ
-394 LEITQE
+394 LEIKPE

-422 ADDMLDNFVNS
+422 ADDMLENFVNS

-453 IGAVAD
+453 IEAVAA
-459 QIKVTEKTVT
+459 QIKVNEKTVT

-476 A
+476 G

>member
-1 MPRIPTPNRKTWRIF
+1 
-16 PKNPLPLPL
+16 
-25 LNANKNKQDTLK
+25 
-37 EMNVVRENL
+37 MNVVRENL

-63 EQVEKQLKDY
+63 EQVDKQLKDY

-91 INKMYRKGVLADT
+91 INKMYRKGLVADN

-116 LRENE
+116 IKENNIE
-121 VATVGD
+121 TVGD
-127 LMPSDRQGELDFEHD
+127 LMPSEKQEELDFENG

-154 PEIELALNKKNSVTK
+154 PEVELGLSKKNSVTK

-175 DEMRKGFRS
+175 DDMRKGFRS

-190 GKLVDVDVVADDEA
+190 GKLVDVDEVVDDEA

-213 DTRIEDAYV
+213 EKIEDAYV
-222 GLISLDEEVRKP
+222 GLISMDEEARKP
-234 FVGKKVGD
+234 FIGKKVGD
-242 AVEVDVNVIYKTPS
+242 TVEVDVNEIYKTPS

-263 VKEADLEGMD
+263 VKEDELEGMD

-288 PEMNEEF
+288 PELNEEF

-300 PAGDVTTP
+300 PAGDVTTA
-308 EQFDARID
+308 EQFDAKID
-316 EQVRGELAKET
+316 EQVRAELAKET
-327 EYKFTTDVR
+327 DFKFTADLR
-336 KYLLEKTNL
+336 KYLLEKANL
-345 SLPEAFLKNWLYQV
+345 NLPEAFLKNWLYQV
-359 NEGKFSMEEIERDF
+359 NEGKFTMEDIEKEF

-382 DLIRRKVMKDNN
+382 DLIRRKVMKENN
-394 LEITQE
+394 LEITQD
-400 DVKAEAREV
+400 DVKAEAKEV

-422 ADDMLDNFVNS
+422 ADDMLENFVGS

-453 IGAVAD
+453 VDAVSE
-459 QIKVTEKTVT
+459 QIKINEKSVT

>member
-1 MPRIPTPNRKTWRIF
+1 
-16 PKNPLPLPL
+16 
-25 LNANKNKQDTLK
+25 
-37 EMNVVRENL
+37 MNVVKDNL
-46 ENQTALLRVTV
+46 DNQTALLRVTV

-63 EQVEKQLKDY
+63 EQVEKQLKEY
-73 KRKANV
+73 KRKANI

-91 INKMYRKGVLADT
+91 ISKMYRKSVVADQ
-104 AYRKATDSAFEY
+104 AYRQATDAALEY
-116 LRENE
+116 VRTNGIE
-121 VATVGD
+121 TVGD
-127 LMPSDRQGELDFEHD
+127 LMPSDKQGELDFD
-142 TDFEFVFEIGLA
+142 NQTDLEFVFEIGLA
-154 PEIELALNKKNSVTK
+154 PEVVLALTKKNTLTK

-175 DEMRKGFRS
+175 DDMRKGFRS

-190 GKLVDVDVVADDEA
+190 GKLVDVDVVSEDEA

-213 DTRIEDAYV
+213 VRIEDAYV
-222 GLISLDEEVRKP
+222 GLISMDEAGRKP
-234 FVGKKVGD
+234 FIGRKVGD

-263 VKEADLEGMD
+263 VKESELDGMD

-288 PEMNEEF
+288 PELNEEF

-308 EQFDARID
+308 EQFEHRID
-316 EQVRGELAKET
+316 EQVRSELARET
-327 EYKFTTDVR
+327 EFKFTNDLR
-336 KYLLEKTNL
+336 KYLLEKTAL
-345 SLPEAFLKNWLYQV
+345 PLPEPFLKNWLYQV
-359 NEGKFSMEEIERDF
+359 NEGKFTMEAIEQEF
-373 PQFLDMIRW
+373 PQFLDMLRW
-382 DLIRRKVMKDNN
+382 DLIRRQVMKDNRI
-394 LEITQE
+394 EITQD
-400 DVKAEAREV
+400 DVKAEAKEV

-453 IGAVAD
+453 VDAVSA
-459 QIKVTEKTVT
+459 QIKVNEKQVT

-476 A
+476 V

>member
-1 MPRIPTPNRKTWRIF
+1 
-16 PKNPLPLPL
+16 
-25 LNANKNKQDTLK
+25 
-37 EMNVVRENL
+37 MNVVRENL

-63 EQVEKQLKDY
+63 EQVDKQLKEY
-73 KRKANV
+73 KRKAHV
-79 PGFRPGMVPMGI
+79 PGFRPGMVPMGV
-91 INKMYRKGVLADT
+91 INKMYRKGVLAEV
-104 AYRKATDSAFEY
+104 AYRKATDAAFEY
-116 LRENE
+116 VKENGIE
-121 VATVGD
+121 TVGD
-127 LMPSDRQGELDFEHD
+127 LMPAESKQGDLDFDHD
-142 TDFEFVFEIGLA
+142 SDFEFVFEIGLA
-154 PEIELALNKKNSVTK
+154 PEIDLALTKKNSVTK

-190 GKLVDVDVVADDEA
+190 GKLVDVEAVADEEA
-204 LTGTLTQGD
+204 LTGVLTQG

-222 GLISLDEEVRKP
+222 GLISLDEEARKP

-242 AVEVDVNVIYKTPS
+242 AVEVDVNVVYKTPS

-263 VKEADLEGMD
+263 VKEAELEGMD

-308 EQFDARID
+308 ELFDARID

-327 EYKFTTDVR
+327 EYKFTADLR
-336 KYLLEKTNL
+336 KYLLDKTKL
-345 SLPEAFLKNWLYQV
+345 AMPEEFLKDWLYRV

-373 PQFLDMIRW
+373 PQFLDMLRW
-382 DLIRRKVMKDNN
+382 DMIRRRVMKDNQI
-394 LEITQE
+394 EVTQE
-400 DVKAEAREV
+400 DVKAGARDV

-422 ADDMLDNFVNS
+422 ADDMLENFVNS
-433 ILGNKEEVRKIYDK
+433 ILGNKEEVRKIYDT
-447 VGERKV
+447 VAERK
-453 IGAVAD
+453 AVEAIAG
-459 QIKVTEKTVT
+459 QIKVNEKTVT

>member
-1 MPRIPTPNRKTWRIF
+1 
-16 PKNPLPLPL
+16 
-25 LNANKNKQDTLK
+25 
-37 EMNVVRENL
+37 MNVVRENL

-63 EQVEKQLKDY
+63 EQVDKQLKDY

-91 INKMYRKGVLADT
+91 INKMYRKSVLADN
-104 AYRKATDSAFEY
+104 AYRKATDAAFEY
-116 LRENE
+116 IKENNIE
-121 VATVGD
+121 TVGD
-127 LMPSDRQGELDFEHD
+127 LMPSDKQEELDFD
-142 TDFEFVFEIGLA
+142 NGTDFEFVFQIGLA
-154 PEIELALNKKNSVTK
+154 PEIDLALTKKNSVTK

-175 DEMRKGFRS
+175 DDMRKGFRS

-190 GKLVDVDVVADDEA
+190 GKLVDVDVVTDDEA

-213 DTRIEDAYV
+213 TTVEDAYV
-222 GLISLDEEVRKP
+222 GLISMEEEARKP
-234 FVGKKVGD
+234 FIGKKVGD
-242 AVEVDVNVIYKTPS
+242 TVEVDVNEIYKTPS

-288 PEMNEEF
+288 PELNEEF

-308 EQFDARID
+308 EQFDAKID
-316 EQVRGELAKET
+316 EQVRAELAKET
-327 EYKFTTDVR
+327 EFKFTADLR
-336 KYLLEKTNL
+336 KYLLEKANL
-345 SLPEAFLKNWLYQV
+345 TLPEEFLKNWLFQV
-359 NEGKFSMEEIERDF
+359 NEGKFTMEDIEKEF

-382 DLIRRKVMKDNN
+382 DLIRRKVMKDDN
-394 LEITQE
+394 LEITQD
-400 DVKAEAREV
+400 DVKAEAKEV

-422 ADDMLDNFVNS
+422 ADDMLENFVGS

-453 IGAVAD
+453 IDAVAA
-459 QIKVTEKTVT
+459 QIKVNEKSIT

-476 A
+476 V

>member
-1 MPRIPTPNRKTWRIF
+1 
-16 PKNPLPLPL
+16 
-25 LNANKNKQDTLK
+25 
-37 EMNVVRENL
+37 MNVVRENL

-91 INKMYRKGVLADT
+91 INKMYRKSVVADN
-104 AYRKATDSAFEY
+104 AYRKATDAAFDY
-116 LRENE
+116 IKENNIE
-121 VATVGD
+121 TVGD
-127 LMPSDRQGELDFEHD
+127 LMPSDKQGEMDFD
-142 TDFEFVFEIGLA
+142 KGTDFEFVYEIGLA
-154 PEIELALNKKNSVTK
+154 PEVELSLTKKNTITK
-169 YVIEPN
+169 YIIEPN
-175 DEMRKGFRS
+175 DDMRKGFRS

-204 LTGTLTQGD
+204 LTGTLTQGETTID
-213 DTRIEDAYV
+213 DAYV
-222 GLISLDEEVRKP
+222 GLISLDEEARKP
-234 FVGKKVGD
+234 FIGKKVGD
-242 AVEVDVNVIYKTPS
+242 TVEVDVNVIYKTPS

-263 VKEADLEGMD
+263 VKEAELEGMD

-288 PEMNEEF
+288 PEMNDEF

-300 PAGDVTTP
+300 PAGDVKS
-308 EQFDARID
+308 EAEFNAKID
-316 EQVRGELAKET
+316 EQVRTELAKET
-327 EYKFTTDVR
+327 EFKFTNDLR

-345 SLPEAFLKNWLYQV
+345 TLPEEFLKNWLYRV
-359 NEGKFSMEEIERDF
+359 NEGKFSMEEIEAEF
-373 PQFLDMIRW
+373 PQFLDMLRW

-394 LEITQE
+394 IEITQE
-400 DVKAEAREV
+400 DIKAEAKEL

-422 ADDMLDNFVNS
+422 ADDMLENFVGS
-433 ILGNKEEVRKIYDK
+433 ILGNKEEVHKLYDK

-453 IGAVAD
+453 IEAIAA
-459 QIKVTEKTVT
+459 QMKVNEKSVT

>member
-1 MPRIPTPNRKTWRIF
+1 
-16 PKNPLPLPL
+16 
-25 LNANKNKQDTLK
+25 
-37 EMNVVRENL
+37 MNVVRENL

-57 GEADYK
+57 GEADYN
-63 EQVEKQLKDY
+63 EQVDKQLKDY

-91 INKMYRKGVLADT
+91 INKMYRKSVLADA
-104 AYRKATDSAFEY
+104 AYRKATDTAFEY
-116 LRENE
+116 IKENDIE
-121 VATVGD
+121 TVGD
-127 LMPSDRQGELDFEHD
+127 LMPSAKQSEPDFD
-142 TDFEFVFEIGLA
+142 NATDFEFVFEIGLA
-154 PEIELALNKKNSVTK
+154 PETEIALTKKNSITK

-175 DEMRKGFRS
+175 DDMRKGFRS

-190 GKLVDVDVVADDEA
+190 GKLVDVDVVAEDEA

-213 DTRIEDAYV
+213 DKIEDAYV
-222 GLISLDEEVRKP
+222 GLISMEEADRKP
-234 FVGKKVGD
+234 FIGKKVGD
-242 AVEVDVNVIYKTPS
+242 TVEVDVNVIYKTPS

-263 VKEADLEGMD
+263 VKEEDLAAID

-288 PEMNEEF
+288 PELNDEF

-300 PAGDVTTP
+300 PAGDVKT
-308 EQFDARID
+308 EAEFEAKID
-316 EQVRGELAKET
+316 EQVRAELAKEA
-327 EYKFTTDVR
+327 EFKFTADLR

-345 SLPEAFLKNWLYQV
+345 TLPEEFLKNWLYQV
-359 NEGKFSMEEIERDF
+359 NEGKFTMEEIEKEF

-382 DLIRRKVMKDNN
+382 DMIRRKVMKAGN
-394 LEITQE
+394 LEITQD
-400 DVKAEAREV
+400 DVKAEAKEV

-422 ADDMLDNFVNS
+422 ADDMLENFVGS

-453 IGAVAD
+453 VDAVSA
-459 QIKVTEKTVT
+459 QIKVNEKSVT

>member
-1 MPRIPTPNRKTWRIF
+1 
-16 PKNPLPLPL
+16 
-25 LNANKNKQDTLK
+25 
-37 EMNVVRENL
+37 MNVVRENL

-63 EQVEKQLKDY
+63 EQVDKQLKDY

-91 INKMYRKGVLADT
+91 INKMYRKGLVADN

-116 LRENE
+116 IKENDIE
-121 VATVGD
+121 TVGD
-127 LMPSDRQGELDFEHD
+127 LMPSEKQAELDFENG

-154 PEIELALNKKNSVTK
+154 PEVELGLSKKNSVTK

-175 DEMRKGFRS
+175 DDMRKGFRS

-190 GKLVDVDVVADDEA
+190 GKLVDVDEVVDDEA

-213 DTRIEDAYV
+213 EKIEDAYV
-222 GLISLDEEVRKP
+222 GLISMEEEARKP
-234 FVGKKVGD
+234 FIGKKVGD
-242 AVEVDVNVIYKTPS
+242 SVEVDVNEIYKTPS

-263 VKEADLEGMD
+263 VKEAELEGMD

-288 PEMNEEF
+288 PELNEEF

-300 PAGDVTTP
+300 PAGDVTTA
-308 EQFDARID
+308 EQFDTKID
-316 EQVRGELAKET
+316 EQVRAELAKET
-327 EYKFTTDVR
+327 DFKFTADLR
-336 KYLLEKTNL
+336 KYLLEKANL
-345 SLPEAFLKNWLYQV
+345 NLPEEFLKNWLYQM
-359 NEGKFSMEEIERDF
+359 NEGKFTMEDIEKEF

-382 DLIRRKVMKDNN
+382 DLIRRKVMKENN
-394 LEITQE
+394 LEITQD
-400 DVKAEAREV
+400 DVKAEAKEV

-422 ADDMLDNFVNS
+422 ADDMLENFVGS

-453 IGAVAD
+453 VEAVSE
-459 QIKVTEKTVT
+459 QIKINEKSVT

>member
-1 MPRIPTPNRKTWRIF
+1 
-16 PKNPLPLPL
+16 
-25 LNANKNKQDTLK
+25 
-37 EMNVVRENL
+37 MNVVRENL

-91 INKMYRKGVLADT
+91 INKMYRKSVVADN
-104 AYRKATDSAFEY
+104 AYRKATDAAFDY
-116 LRENE
+116 IKENNIE
-121 VATVGD
+121 TVGD
-127 LMPSDRQGELDFEHD
+127 LMPSDKQGEMDFD
-142 TDFEFVFEIGLA
+142 KGTDFEFVYEIGLA
-154 PEIELALNKKNSVTK
+154 PEVELSLTKKNTITK
-169 YVIEPN
+169 YIIEPN
-175 DEMRKGFRS
+175 DDMRKGFRS

-190 GKLVDVDVVADDEA
+190 GKLVDVDAVADDEA
-204 LTGTLTQGD
+204 LTGTLTQGETTID
-213 DTRIEDAYV
+213 DAYV
-222 GLISLDEEVRKP
+222 GLISLDEEARKP
-234 FVGKKVGD
+234 FIGKKVGD
-242 AVEVDVNVIYKTPS
+242 TVEVDVNVIYKTPS

-263 VKEADLEGMD
+263 VKEAELEGMD

-288 PEMNEEF
+288 PEMNDEF

-300 PAGDVTTP
+300 PAGDVKN
-308 EQFDARID
+308 EAEFNAKID
-316 EQVRGELAKET
+316 EQVRTELAKET
-327 EYKFTTDVR
+327 EFKFTNDLR

-345 SLPEAFLKNWLYQV
+345 TLPEAFLKNWLYRV
-359 NEGKFSMEEIERDF
+359 NEGKFSMEEIEAEF
-373 PQFLDMIRW
+373 PQFLDMLRW

-394 LEITQE
+394 IEITQE
-400 DVKAEAREV
+400 DIKAEAKEL

-422 ADDMLDNFVNS
+422 ADDMLENFVGS
-433 ILGNKEEVRKIYDK
+433 ILGNKEEVHKLYDK

-453 IGAVAD
+453 IEAVAA
-459 QIKVTEKTVT
+459 QMKVNEKSVT

>member
-1 MPRIPTPNRKTWRIF
+1 
-16 PKNPLPLPL
+16 
-25 LNANKNKQDTLK
+25 
-37 EMNVVRENL
+37 MNVVRENL

-63 EQVEKQLKDY
+63 EQVDKQLKDY

-91 INKMYRKGVLADT
+91 INKMYRKGLVADN

-116 LRENE
+116 IKENNIE
-121 VATVGD
+121 TVGD
-127 LMPSDRQGELDFEHD
+127 LMPSEKQEELDFENG

-154 PEIELALNKKNSVTK
+154 PEVELGLSKKNSVTK

-175 DEMRKGFRS
+175 DDMRKGFHS

-190 GKLVDVDVVADDEA
+190 GKLVDVDEVVDDEA

-213 DTRIEDAYV
+213 EKIEDAYV
-222 GLISLDEEVRKP
+222 GLISMDEEARKP
-234 FVGKKVGD
+234 FIGKKVGD
-242 AVEVDVNVIYKTPS
+242 TIEVDVNEIYKTPS

-263 VKEADLEGMD
+263 VKEDELEGMD

-288 PEMNEEF
+288 PELNEEF

-300 PAGDVTTP
+300 PAGDVTTA
-308 EQFDARID
+308 EQFDAKID
-316 EQVRGELAKET
+316 EQVRAELAKET
-327 EYKFTTDVR
+327 DFKFTADLR
-336 KYLLEKTNL
+336 KYLLEKANL
-345 SLPEAFLKNWLYQV
+345 NLPEEFLKNWLYQV
-359 NEGKFSMEEIERDF
+359 NEGKFTMEDIEKEF

-394 LEITQE
+394 LEITQD
-400 DVKAEAREV
+400 DVKAEAKEV

-422 ADDMLDNFVNS
+422 ADDMLENFVGS

-453 IGAVAD
+453 VEAVSE
-459 QIKVTEKTVT
+459 QIKINEKSVT